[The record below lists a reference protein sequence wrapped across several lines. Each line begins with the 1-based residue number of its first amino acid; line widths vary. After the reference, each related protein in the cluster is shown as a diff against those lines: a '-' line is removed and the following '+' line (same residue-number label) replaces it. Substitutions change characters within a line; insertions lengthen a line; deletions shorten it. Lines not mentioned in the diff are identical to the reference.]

1 MQKRDEGGDAG
12 CDAMKEVTLG
22 ATAEVRGVDLTS
34 TLFTR
39 VSVTTTSYSV

>member
-22 ATAEVRGVDLTS
+22 ATAEVRGVEGGDAGCD
-34 TLFTR
+34 R
-39 VSVTTTSYSV
+39 RGQRG